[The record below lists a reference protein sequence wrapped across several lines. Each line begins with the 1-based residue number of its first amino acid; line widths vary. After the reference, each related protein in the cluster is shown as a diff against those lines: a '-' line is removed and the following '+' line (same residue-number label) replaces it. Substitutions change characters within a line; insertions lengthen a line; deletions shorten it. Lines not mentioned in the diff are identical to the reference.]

1 MHTVIS
7 VGLGFTKLYDT
18 PTVTIPL
25 EYIDAYKN

>member
-7 VGLGFTKLYDT
+7 VGLGFTKSSVI
-18 PTVTIPL
+18 PIVTGPL